1 MKTTIYITFNG
12 ADNNYTFNMD
22 LETTI
27 KKFNNHITA
36 VGFFSAHDE
45 KGRFVVINPSNCG
58 IIEIREAII

>member
-12 ADNNYTFNMD
+12 ADNNYTFDMD

-27 KKFNNHITA
+27 QKWNNQVNA

-45 KGRFVVINPSNCG
+45 KGRLIVITPSNCG
-58 IIEIREAII
+58 TVEIIGVK